1 MSIFY
6 DVDAF
11 MKACGHTPDPK
22 RTGLY
27 LDLVRE
33 ETGELEQAMAE
44 FYAAENKQDEQMA
57 RAEVLDAICD
67 SIWVLV
73 GLAKTMDL
81 PVEWGWD
88 EVTITNLKKIDAEL
102 GTVMRDENGK
112 IMKPPGWRA
121 PDMLRIIQQYDV
133 KKSELGTAEVQE

>member
-11 MKACGHTPDPK
+11 MKACGHSPDPK
-22 RTGLY
+22 RVGLY

-44 FYAAENKQDEQMA
+44 FYAAENKQDEQVA

-81 PVEWGWD
+81 PVDWGWD
-88 EVTITNLKKIDAEL
+88 SVTISNMRKIDAEL
-102 GTVMRDENGK
+102 GTILRDESGK
-112 IMKPPGWRA
+112 IMKPLGWKP
-121 PDMLRIIQQYDV
+121 PDMLRIVQQYEQT
-133 KKSELGTAEVQE
+133 KSRLEPPETNE